1 MTGKTSAPYKKKP
14 DVHTAH
20 LVTQPTQQFKITHPF
35 HPLYPRTFKNIKC
48 QRLQGRNYFVFV
60 DHNGKK
66 CNVPIAWTDA
76 SKQED
81 AFVIISAG
89 RSYFRVEDLLRLRDL
104 VRNLQT

>member
-1 MTGKTSAPYKKKP
+1 MMGKTIDLCRKKQ

-35 HPLYPRTFKNIKC
+35 HPLYPRTFKIIKC

-66 CNVPIAWTDA
+66 STVPIAWTDA
-76 SKQED
+76 SKEED
-81 AFVIISAG
+81 AFVIVSAG
-89 RSYFRVEDLLRLRDL
+89 RSYFRVEDLLRLSDL
-104 VRNLQT
+104 VRNLQP